1 MRVLDERGLC
11 TEEKGRGKVSS
22 GIFDTSLSPSHF
34 PGAGRAE
41 PRVQERGS
49 NVLDVAFRG
58 PPLGAAARGRRPR
71 VSSNGRENHSAR
83 QTSNYV
89 KGSRHHISSEE
100 GCRENILS
108 PTVIEKQ

>member
-58 PPLGAAARGRRPR
+58 PPLGAAAHACQAMAVKITPLVRR
-71 VSSNGRENHSAR
+71 AI
-83 QTSNYV
+83 T
-89 KGSRHHISSEE
+89 
-100 GCRENILS
+100 
-108 PTVIEKQ
+108 

>member
-11 TEEKGRGKVSS
+11 TEEKGGGKVSS

-49 NVLDVAFRG
+49 NVLSTWPFAGRRSG
-58 PPLGAAARGRRPR
+58 PPLGATTHACQAMAVKITQLVRR
-71 VSSNGRENHSAR
+71 AI
-83 QTSNYV
+83 T
-89 KGSRHHISSEE
+89 
-100 GCRENILS
+100 
-108 PTVIEKQ
+108 